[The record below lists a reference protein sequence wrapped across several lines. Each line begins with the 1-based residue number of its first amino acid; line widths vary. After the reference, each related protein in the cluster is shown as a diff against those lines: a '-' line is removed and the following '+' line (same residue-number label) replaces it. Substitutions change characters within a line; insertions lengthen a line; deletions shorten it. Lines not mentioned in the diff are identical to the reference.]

1 MTTAAAS
8 QAHPPAAPVTD
19 PRIYFAAERT
29 LLAWIRTGVAMM
41 GFGFIVARFTTG
53 NSTQPPKVS
62 LQFGTALVLMGTL
75 VSLLAALQHTR
86 QVHRLRTGTWSPDDS
101 SRWGPAAA
109 LAIALIGVA
118 VTMHLLL
125 A

>member
-1 MTTAAAS
+1 VTPAAAS
-8 QAHPPAAPVTD
+8 QAQAPAAPVTD

-41 GFGFIVARFTTG
+41 GFGFVVAKFTTG
-53 NSTQPPKVS
+53 TSAQPAKVS
-62 LQFGTALVLMGTL
+62 LQFGTALVLMGTV
-75 VSLLAALQHTR
+75 VSLLSALHFMR
-86 QVHRLRTGTWSPDDS
+86 QVRKLRTGTWSPDDT

-109 LAIALIGVA
+109 IALALIGVA
-118 VTMHLLL
+118 VTTHLLL